1 MDTIANLF
9 PDMGQTQILIQ
20 MTIFIVNILLF
31 LFAKPILSLI
41 DPVGAT
47 DPKVRLFR
55 AVNIFVFG
63 LQLIG
68 LFMLWANLGQ
78 LGGVEIVDGVEQEL
92 KTSSNFLRNMG
103 YSIMAIYGM
112 MLLYSF
118 LGAQIK
124 KRFGKERTLD
134 SKKVYMETYSSRL
147 VNLIML
153 LIIILTLIYILILIW
168 GAQDKF
174 TPIYGL
180 LAAFLGFTSGIWAPD
195 IISGLIILNTEI
207 LEDGDVVMLDGHKN
221 EYVIG
226 RVTLIYV
233 VLYDIRNN
241 HRTLMR
247 NAQFTQNRIDNLSR
261 VTSSNGIRQGLLYKI
276 GYPSFTGG
284 RDERMAQLAE
294 FKDSVSDMFTA
305 ANQACVENEDI
316 MVNASKPFDWAMT
329 NAGDF
334 ALEYTLWV
342 YLDRIPNTKIT
353 STCRK
358 HLMGTIY
365 KVNEAVYDASIAE
378 DIDLSTPNVQ
388 QILMPSD
395 EPEPLAV
402 IAPRQARK
410 PKNKP
415 DHQDPKQV

>member
-1 MDTIANLF
+1 MDVITSLF
-9 PDMGQTQILIQ
+9 PDMGQSQILIQ
-20 MTIFIVNILLF
+20 LTIFVGNILLF

-63 LQLIG
+63 LQLVG
-68 LFMLWANLGQ
+68 LFMLWANFAQ
-78 LGGVEIVDGVEQEL
+78 VGGTEIVDGVEKEI

-124 KRFGKERTLD
+124 KRFGKERNLD

-153 LIIILTLIYILILIW
+153 LILILTLIYILIVIW

-174 TPIYGL
+174 TGIYGL
-180 LAAFLGFTSGIWAPD
+180 LAAFLGFTAGIWAPD

-276 GYPSFTGG
+276 GYPAFSGN
-284 RDERMAQLAE
+284 RDERVAQLAE
-294 FKDSVSDMFTA
+294 FKDSIADMFTA
-305 ANQACVENEDI
+305 ANQACIENEDV
-316 MVNASKPFDWAMT
+316 MVNNSKPFDWALT

-342 YLDRIPNTKIT
+342 YLERIPNTKIT
-353 STCRK
+353 STIRK

-365 KVNEAVYDASIAE
+365 KVNEAVYEASIAE

-395 EPEPLAV
+395 EPEVPAPTP
-402 IAPRQARK
+402 PRQNRN
-410 PKNKP
+410 PKKKP
-415 DHQDPKQV
+415 DQQETKMA

>member
-1 MDTIANLF
+1 MDTLSQLF
-9 PDMGQTQILIQ
+9 PQLGQTEISIHLI
-20 MTIFIVNILLF
+20 IFIGNILLF
-31 LFAKPILSLI
+31 LFAKPILKFI

-47 DPKVRLFR
+47 EPKIRLFR
-55 AVNIFVFG
+55 AINILVFG
-63 LQLIG
+63 LHLFHLVLLRADIG
-68 LFMLWANLGQ
+68 HQ
-78 LGGVEIVDGVEQEL
+78 DY
-92 KTSSNFLRNMG
+92 FLNIG

-112 MLLYSF
+112 MLFYSF
-118 LGAQIK
+118 MGAQLK

-134 SKKVYMETYSSRL
+134 NKKIYLETYSSRL

-153 LIIILTLIYILILIW
+153 LILILTLIYILILIW

-174 TPIYGL
+174 TPIYGI
-180 LAAFLGFTSGIWAPD
+180 LAGFLGFTAGIWAPD

-207 LEDGDVVMLDGHKN
+207 LEDGDVVMLEGHKN

-247 NAQFTQNRIDNLSR
+247 NSQFTGNRIDNLSR
-261 VTSSNGIRQGLLYKI
+261 VTSSNGIRQSLLYKI
-276 GYPSFTGG
+276 GYPVYTGN
-284 RDERMAQLAE
+284 RDERIAQLAE
-294 FKDSVSDMFTA
+294 FKKSVADMFTA
-305 ANQACVENEDI
+305 ANEACNADPDI
-316 MVNASKPFDWAMT
+316 MVNPSKPFDWALT

-334 ALEYTLWV
+334 ALEYTLWI
-342 YLDRIPNTKIT
+342 YLERIPNTKIT

-388 QILMPSD
+388 QILIPPDIELLGEKKDKRPSKTA
-395 EPEPLAV
+395 E
-402 IAPRQARK
+402 K
-410 PKNKP
+410 PSKNEQKT
-415 DHQDPKQV
+415 PKTS